1 MLQLSS
7 FQRLLAVVV
16 APALMLAA
24 ASAGAG
30 PREIAAAVV
39 EVRAE
44 VPPEARTADT
54 LGRERTGSGV
64 VIDSAGLVLTIGYL
78 ILEATAVDLH
88 DAAGKRIPA
97 EIVGFD
103 NDTGFGLVRATERLD
118 ATPLPLGSSGAVQVG
133 APLLVLSR
141 EGQLG
146 GRETKLASRR
156 EFAGYWEYLLPDA
169 LFTTPPH
176 PDYAGAALIDAQGRL
191 VGIGSLLVGDATAK
205 DVESPGNM
213 FVPVDALKP
222 ILADLLALGRP
233 DGPGH
238 PWIGVTAQELGRHV
252 IVRGVA
258 EQGPAEGA
266 GVRPGD
272 VVLGVGATDV
282 ASMAELYRAIW
293 RLGGPGVPVT
303 LRILRHSGAVEL
315 TVPSVDR
322 RRWLRLNRT
331 Y

>member
-7 FQRLLAVVV
+7 PQRLLAV
-16 APALMLAA
+16 LAA
-24 ASAGAG
+24 LAVMLGAAGAEAG

-39 EVRAE
+39 GVRAE

-54 LGRERTGSGV
+54 LGRVRTGSGV
-64 VIDSAGLVLTIGYL
+64 VIDSSGLVLTIGYL
-78 ILEATAVDLH
+78 ILEAAAVDLH
-88 DAAGKRIPA
+88 DAAGRRIPA
-97 EIVGFD
+97 EIVAYD
-103 NDTGFGLVRATERLD
+103 HDSGFGLVRASEPLN
-118 ATPLPLGSSGAVQVG
+118 AAPLPLGSSGEVSIG

-141 EGQLG
+141 EGELG
-146 GRETKLASRR
+146 GRQTTLSSRR

-169 LFTTPPH
+169 LFTSPPH

-191 VGIGSLLVGDATAK
+191 VGIGSLMVGDATAK

-222 ILADLLALGRP
+222 ILGDLLALGRR

-238 PWIGVTAQELGRHV
+238 PWIGVTAEERGAHV
-252 IVRGVA
+252 LVHAVT

-266 GVRPGD
+266 GLRPGD
-272 VVLGVGATDV
+272 VVLGVGSTDV
-282 ASMAELYRAIW
+282 GSLAELYRAIW
-293 RLGGPGVPVT
+293 RLGDPGVPVP
-303 LRILRHSGAVEL
+303 LRILRHTGAVEI

-322 RRWLRLNRT
+322 LRWLRLNQT

>member
-1 MLQLSS
+1 MMQSLV
-7 FQRLLAVVV
+7 FQRLMPLV
-16 APALMLAA
+16 AASAMLLAA
-24 ASAGAG
+24 AGASAG
-30 PREIAAAVV
+30 PRETAAAVV
-39 EVRAE
+39 GVRAE

-64 VIDSAGLVLTIGYL
+64 VIDSSGLVLTIGYL

-97 EIVGFD
+97 EIVAYD
-103 NDTGFGLVRATERLD
+103 HDTGFGLVRATERLD
-118 ATPLPLGSSGAVQVG
+118 AVPLPLGSSGKVQIG

-141 EGQLG
+141 DGQLG
-146 GRETKLASRR
+146 GREARLASRR

-169 LFTTPPH
+169 LFTTPLH
-176 PDYAGAALIDAQGRL
+176 PDFAGAALIDPQGRL
-191 VGIGSLLVGDATAK
+191 VGIGSLMVGDATAK

-213 FVPVDALKP
+213 FVPIDALKP
-222 ILADLLALGRP
+222 VLGDLLALGRP

-238 PWIGVTAQELGRHV
+238 PWIGVTTQELGRHV

-258 EQGPAEGA
+258 EKGPAEGA

-282 ASMAELYRAIW
+282 SSMAEFYRAIW
-293 RLGGPGVPVT
+293 KLGDPGVPVT
-303 LRILRHSGAVEL
+303 LRILRHTGPIEL

-322 RRWLRLNRT
+322 LRWLRLNQT